1 MKQTLTTGAIVLI
14 AVLLGEIAAPFITPF
29 VHGPASV
36 QAEAEAELAARGP
49 ALYTPFDPPL
59 LANFV
64 DDKGATRY
72 LQLGVQAMA
81 RDQKVIDSLQLHA
94 PALRNAFLMLIA
106 NQDYTDTL
114 TRDGKERLRSDML
127 LEARAILKRNAGV
140 DGIEALYF
148 TSFVVQ

>member
-64 DDKGATRY
+64 DSTGATRF
-72 LQLGVQAMA
+72 LQLGLQAMA
-81 RDQKVIDSLQLHA
+81 RDQKVTDAVQLHA
-94 PALRNAFLMLIA
+94 PALRNAFLLLIT
-106 NQDYTDTL
+106 NQPYEEVI
-114 TRDGKERLRSDML
+114 TREGKERLREAML
-127 LEARAILKRNAGV
+127 AEARATLKRNTGL

-148 TSFVVQ
+148 TSFVIQ